1 MMRKTFISSVCA
13 AVAMLAGCGNKT
25 PACADAETVSLVK
38 QIYQQQFDKQHNAMS
53 EERQQRVQ
61 FTVKDTTV
69 ALENITTDANN
80 ASTGK
85 AVCSAQLTTVFP
97 EDAVK
102 AEPQMEQYMRAI
114 YEKQGAVLDG
124 TKLRGQVTYTVQRTE
139 DTGALQVALNG
150 FMPFMGYFHDIAM
163 DRYDRMLRAQAAAK
177 KVTDAQAP
185 VAPSASQAEMEAE
198 SEGSPSA
205 PAPAAIPTRVIQSPA
220 QQPQAAVNKQ
230 SPTAPHTST
239 QTVAVPNLCSADET
253 PMFACSTGKKRASL
267 CMSGSG
273 NELAYRLAPLNE
285 APEMVYP
292 ANAAAASTLFK
303 QGVYTGTDGQSMPFV
318 SFDKGNYRYT
328 LYGSTSTAQGI
339 SVEQN
344 GKRIADLRCQTDR
357 LSEVGMPKLQ
367 SLNLGQDTRPLQL
380 P

>member
-1 MMRKTFISSVCA
+1 MRKTLISSVCA
-13 AVAMLAGCGNKT
+13 AVAMLAGCGSKT

-61 FTVKDTTV
+61 FTVKDTSV

-124 TKLRGQVTYTVQRTE
+124 TKLRGQVTYTVQRTD
-139 DTGALQVALNG
+139 DTGTLQVALNG

-177 KVTDAQAP
+177 KATEAQPPAAP
-185 VAPSASQAEMEAE
+185 TASQAEMDAE
-198 SEGSPSA
+198 SEGVPSD
-205 PAPAAIPTRVIQSPA
+205 PAPATTPMPVAH
-220 QQPQAAVNKQ
+220 QQIQAAQPAPGQTATV
-230 SPTAPHTST
+230 PT
-239 QTVAVPNLCSADET
+239 LCLVEET
-253 PMFACSTGKKRASL
+253 PVFACSTGKKRASL
-267 CMSGSG
+267 CMTSGS
-273 NELAYRLAPLNE
+273 NQLAYRLAPLDG
-285 APEMVYP
+285 ATEMIYP
-292 ANAAAASTLFK
+292 TNAAAASTAFK
-303 QGVYTGTDGQSMPFV
+303 QGAHIAANAQSLPFV
-318 SFDKGNYRYT
+318 SFDKGNYRYAV
-328 LYGSTSTAQGI
+328 YGTSATMQGVL
-339 SVEQN
+339 VEQN
-344 GKRIADLRCQTDR
+344 GKRIVNLNCQADR
-357 LSEVGMPKLQ
+357 LSELDTAKLQ
-367 SLNLGQDTRPLQL
+367 RMGLSQDLRPLML

>member
-1 MMRKTFISSVCA
+1 MMRKTLISSVCA
-13 AVAMLAGCGNKT
+13 VVAVLSGCGSKT

-69 ALENITTDANN
+69 ALETITTDASN
-80 ASTGK
+80 ANTGK

-177 KVTDAQAP
+177 KAAEIQTP
-185 VAPSASQAEMEAE
+185 VAASASQAEMDAE
-198 SEGSPSA
+198 SEGASLVPTSA
-205 PAPAAIPTRVIQSPA
+205 ATPVPAPQRPA
-220 QQPQAAVNKQ
+220 
-230 SPTAPHTST
+230 TAPS
-239 QTVAVPNLCSADET
+239 QQVPESPVAAAPGKNAEVPTLCSADEI
-253 PMFACSTGKKRASL
+253 PVFACSTGKKRASL
-267 CMSGSG
+267 CMASSG
-273 NELAYRLAPLNE
+273 NQLAYRLAPIDGV
-285 APEMVYP
+285 PEMVYP
-292 ANAAAASTLFK
+292 ASATAASTVFK
-303 QGVYTGTDGQSMPFV
+303 QGTHAGANGLPLPFV
-318 SFDKGNYRYT
+318 SFDKGNYRYAV
-328 LYGSTSTAQGI
+328 YGGTTTAQGI
-339 SVEQN
+339 LVEQN

-357 LSEVGMPKLQ
+357 MSELDKSKLQ
-367 SLNLGQDTRPLQL
+367 SLGFVQDQRPLLL

>member
-1 MMRKTFISSVCA
+1 MRKTFISSVCA

-69 ALENITTDANN
+69 TLENITTDASN
-80 ASTGK
+80 ANTGK
-85 AVCSAQLTTVFP
+85 AICSAQLTTVFP

-102 AEPQMEQYMRAI
+102 AEPQMAQYMRAI

-139 DTGALQVALNG
+139 DAGALQVALNG
-150 FMPFMGYFHDIAM
+150 VMPFMGYFHDIAM

-177 KVTDAQAP
+177 KVADAQAP

-198 SEGSPSA
+198 SEGVPSE
-205 PAPAAIPTRVIQSPA
+205 PTAAATPTLVPHA
-220 QQPQAAVNKQ
+220 TTNKQ
-230 SPTAPHTST
+230 SPAAPPAST
-239 QTVAVPNLCSADET
+239 QTVAVLNLCSADET
-253 PMFACSTGKKRASL
+253 PVFACSTGKKRASL
-267 CMSGSG
+267 CMTGS
-273 NELAYRLAPLNE
+273 NQLAYRLAPLDG
-285 APEMVYP
+285 APEMIYP
-292 ANAAAASTLFK
+292 ANAAAASTAFK
-303 QGVYTGTDGQSMPFV
+303 QGVYTGINGQSLPFV
-318 SFDKGNYRYT
+318 SFDKGNYRYAV
-328 LYGSTSTAQGI
+328 YGITSTTQGI
-339 SVEQN
+339 LVEQN

-367 SLNLGQDTRPLQL
+367 SLNLGQDTRPLHL

>member
-1 MMRKTFISSVCA
+1 MRKTFISGVCA

-139 DTGALQVALNG
+139 DTGAVQVTLNG

-177 KVTDAQAP
+177 KATEAQPPAAP
-185 VAPSASQAEMEAE
+185 TASQAEMEAE
-198 SEGSPSA
+198 SEGVPSE
-205 PAPAAIPTRVIQSPA
+205 PAAAATPTPV
-220 QQPQAAVNKQ
+220 PQATANKQ
-230 SPTAPHTST
+230 SPAAPPAST

-253 PMFACSTGKKRASL
+253 PVFACSTGKKRASL
-267 CMSGSG
+267 CMASSG
-273 NELAYRLAPLNE
+273 NQLAYRLAPLDG

-292 ANAAAASTLFK
+292 ANAAATSTAFK
-303 QGVYTGTDGQSMPFV
+303 QGVYTGTNGQSLPFV
-318 SFDKGNYRYT
+318 SFDKGNYRYAV
-328 LYGSTSTAQGI
+328 YGSTSTAQGVL
-339 SVEQN
+339 VEQN
-344 GKRIADLRCQTDR
+344 GKRIADLRCQADR
-357 LSEVGMPKLQ
+357 LSALGMSKLQ

>member
-1 MMRKTFISSVCA
+1 MRKTLISGACV
-13 AVAMLAGCGNKT
+13 AVVALAGCGSKAPT
-25 PACADAETVSLVK
+25 CADAETVSLVK

-69 ALENITTDANN
+69 ALESITTDANN

-139 DTGALQVALNG
+139 DSGALQVTLNG

-163 DRYDRMLRAQAAAK
+163 DRYDRMLRAQAAAQK
-177 KVTDAQAP
+177 AAETQTPA
-185 VAPSASQAEMEAE
+185 APSASQAEMEAE
-198 SEGSPSA
+198 SEGVLSDPA
-205 PAPAAIPTRVIQSPA
+205 PAPTPMPAAHQKI
-220 QQPQAAVNKQ
+220 QAALPAPSQTATV
-230 SPTAPHTST
+230 PT
-239 QTVAVPNLCSADET
+239 LCSDEET
-253 PMFACSTGKKRASL
+253 PVFACSTGKKRASL
-267 CMSGSG
+267 CMTGS
-273 NELAYRLAPLNE
+273 NQLAYRLAPLDG

-292 ANAAAASTLFK
+292 ANAAAASTAFK
-303 QGVYTGTDGQSMPFV
+303 QGMHAGANGQSLPFV
-318 SFDKGNYRYT
+318 SFDKGNYRYAV
-328 LYGSTSTAQGI
+328 YGTSATAQGVL
-339 SVEQN
+339 VEQN
-344 GKRIADLRCQTDR
+344 GKRIASLNCQADR
-357 LSEVGMPKLQ
+357 LSELDTAKLQ
-367 SLNLGQDTRPLQL
+367 RMGLSQDLRPLML

>member
-1 MMRKTFISSVCA
+1 MRKTLISGACVAA
-13 AVAMLAGCGNKT
+13 AVLAGCGSKT
-25 PACADAETVSLVK
+25 PTCADAETVSLVK

-69 ALENITTDANN
+69 ALENITTDASN
-80 ASTGK
+80 ANTGK

-114 YEKQGAVLDG
+114 YEKQSAVLDG

-139 DTGALQVALNG
+139 DTGALQVALSG

-163 DRYDRMLRAQAAAK
+163 DRYDRMLRAQAVAK
-177 KVTDAQAP
+177 KATEAQLPAAP
-185 VAPSASQAEMEAE
+185 TASQAEMEAE
-198 SEGSPSA
+198 SEGVPSE
-205 PAPAAIPTRVIQSPA
+205 PAAAVTQTPVPQSSA
-220 QQPQAAVNKQ
+220 QQPQAAAHQQ
-230 SPTAPHTST
+230 SQAAPPTST
-239 QTVAVPNLCSADET
+239 QTVAVPNLCSADEA
-253 PMFACSTGKKRASL
+253 PVFACSTGKKRASL
-267 CMSGSG
+267 CMASGS
-273 NELAYRLAPLNE
+273 NQLAYRLAPLDG

-292 ANAAAASTLFK
+292 ANAAATSTAFK
-303 QGVYTGTDGQSMPFV
+303 QGSHIGGNGQSLPFV
-318 SFDKGNYRYT
+318 SFDKGSYRYAV
-328 LYGSTSTAQGI
+328 YGGTSTTQGI
-339 SVEQN
+339 LVEQN
-344 GKRIADLRCQTDR
+344 GKRIANLRCQADR
-357 LSEVGMPKLQ
+357 LSELGMSKLQ

>member
-1 MMRKTFISSVCA
+1 MRKTLISGACVAA
-13 AVAMLAGCGNKT
+13 AVLAGCGSKT
-25 PACADAETVSLVK
+25 PTCADAETVSLVK

-53 EERQQRVQ
+53 EERQQRVK

-69 ALENITTDANN
+69 ELENITTDASN
-80 ASTGK
+80 ANTGK

-163 DRYDRMLRAQAAAK
+163 DRYDRMLRAQAATK
-177 KVTDAQAP
+177 QASDTQTP
-185 VAPSASQAEMEAE
+185 VAPSANQAEMEAE
-198 SEGSPSA
+198 SEGVPSE
-205 PAPAAIPTRVIQSPA
+205 PAAAATPTPVPQSSA
-220 QQPQAAVNKQ
+220 QQPQAAAHQQ
-230 SPTAPHTST
+230 SQAAPPTST

-253 PMFACSTGKKRASL
+253 PVFACSTGKKRASL
-267 CMSGSG
+267 CMASGS
-273 NELAYRLAPLNE
+273 NQLAYRLAPLDGV
-285 APEMVYP
+285 PEMVYP
-292 ANAAAASTLFK
+292 VNAATTSTAFK
-303 QGVYTGTDGQSMPFV
+303 QGTHTGANGQPLPFV
-318 SFDKGNYRYT
+318 SFDKGNYRYAM
-328 LYGSTSTAQGI
+328 YGNTATAQGI
-339 SVEQN
+339 LVEQN
-344 GKRIADLRCQTDR
+344 GKRIANLRCQADR
-357 LSEVGMPKLQ
+357 LSELGMSKLQ
-367 SLNLGQDTRPLQL
+367 SLNLGQDTRSLQL

>member
-1 MMRKTFISSVCA
+1 MRKTLISSVCA
-13 AVAMLAGCGNKT
+13 AVAMLAGCSSNT
-25 PACADAETVSLVK
+25 PTCADAETVSLVK

-53 EERQQRVQ
+53 EERQQRVK

-69 ALENITTDANN
+69 ALENITTDASN
-80 ASTGK
+80 ANTGK

-124 TKLRGQVTYTVQRTE
+124 TKLWGQVSYTVQRTE

-163 DRYDRMLRAQAAAK
+163 DRYDRMLRAQVAAK
-177 KVTDAQAP
+177 KAAETQ
-185 VAPSASQAEMEAE
+185 APSASQAEMEAE
-198 SEGSPSA
+198 SEGTSSEPALVATPIST
-205 PAPAAIPTRVIQSPA
+205 PAPR
-220 QQPQAAVNKQ
+220 QPQAASSSQAQVTPAAATPSQN
-230 SPTAPHTST
+230 S
-239 QTVAVPNLCSADET
+239 AVPTLCSAEET
-253 PMFACSTGKKRASL
+253 PVFACSTGKKRASL

-273 NELAYRLAPLNE
+273 NELAYRLAPLDG

-292 ANAAAASTLFK
+292 ASATVVASTAFK
-303 QGVYTGTDGQSMPFV
+303 QGTHAGANGLPLLFV
-318 SFDKGNYRYT
+318 SFDKGNYRYAV
-328 LYGSTSTAQGI
+328 YGSMTTVQGI
-339 SVEQN
+339 VVEQN
-344 GKRIADLRCQTDR
+344 GKRIADLRCQADR
-357 LSEVGMPKLQ
+357 MSELGTSELQ
-367 SLNLGQDTRPLQL
+367 SLGLGQDQRPLLL

>member
-1 MMRKTFISSVCA
+1 MMRKTFISGVCA

-38 QIYQQQFDKQHNAMS
+38 QIYQQQFAKQHNAMS

-61 FTVKDTTV
+61 FTVKDTSV
-69 ALENITTDANN
+69 ALENITTDASN
-80 ASTGK
+80 ANTGK
-85 AVCSAQLTTVFP
+85 AVCSAQLATVFP

-163 DRYDRMLRAQAAAK
+163 DRYDRMLRAQATAK
-177 KVTDAQAP
+177 KAAEIQTP
-185 VAPSASQAEMEAE
+185 VAPSASQAEMEAG
-198 SEGSPSA
+198 SEGVPSE
-205 PAPAAIPTRVIQSPA
+205 PAPAATPTPAPQSST
-220 QQPQAAVNKQ
+220 QQPQAAANKQ
-230 SPTAPHTST
+230 SQAAPPTST
-239 QTVAVPNLCSADET
+239 QAMAVPNLCSADET
-253 PMFACSTGKKRASL
+253 PVFACSTGKKRASL
-267 CMSGSG
+267 CMNGS
-273 NELAYRLAPLNE
+273 NQLAYRLAPLDG

-292 ANAAAASTLFK
+292 GNTAVTNTAFK
-303 QGVYTGTDGQSMPFV
+303 QGTHTGANGQPLPFV
-318 SFDKGNYRYT
+318 SFDKGNYRYAV
-328 LYGSTSTAQGI
+328 YGTSATMQGI
-339 SVEQN
+339 LVEQN
-344 GKRIADLRCQTDR
+344 GKRIANLNCQADR
-357 LSEVGMPKLQ
+357 LSELDTAKLQ
-367 SLNLGQDTRPLQL
+367 RMGLSQDLRPLML

>member
-1 MMRKTFISSVCA
+1 MMRKTLISTVCA
-13 AVAMLAGCGNKT
+13 VVAVLSGCGSKT
-25 PACADAETVSLVK
+25 PTCADAETVSLVK

-69 ALENITTDANN
+69 ALENITTDGSNAN
-80 ASTGK
+80 TGK

-124 TKLRGQVTYTVQRTE
+124 TKLRGQVAYTVQHTE
-139 DTGALQVALNG
+139 DSGALQVALNG

-163 DRYDRMLRAQAAAK
+163 DRYDRMLRAQAATK
-177 KVTDAQAP
+177 KAAETQSP

-198 SEGSPSA
+198 SEGVPSD
-205 PAPAAIPTRVIQSPA
+205 PAPATTPMPA
-220 QQPQAAVNKQ
+220 AHQQIQAALPAPSQTATV
-230 SPTAPHTST
+230 PT
-239 QTVAVPNLCSADET
+239 LCSAEET
-253 PMFACSTGKKRASL
+253 PVFACSTGKKRASL
-267 CMSGSG
+267 CMINGS
-273 NELAYRLAPLNE
+273 NQLAYRLAPLDD

-292 ANAAAASTLFK
+292 ANASAARTAFQ
-303 QGVYTGTDGQSMPFV
+303 QGSHAGVNGQSLPFV
-318 SFDKGNYRYT
+318 SFDKGNYRYAV
-328 LYGSTSTAQGI
+328 YGTSATMQGVL
-339 SVEQN
+339 VEQN
-344 GKRIADLRCQTDR
+344 GKRIANLNCQADR
-357 LSEVGMPKLQ
+357 LSELDTAKLQ
-367 SLNLGQDTRPLQL
+367 RMGLSQDLRPLML

>member
-1 MMRKTFISSVCA
+1 MMKKTFISSVCA

-38 QIYQQQFDKQHNAMS
+38 QIYQQQFDKQHHDMS

>member
-1 MMRKTFISSVCA
+1 MMRKTFICSVCA
-13 AVAMLAGCGNKT
+13 AIAMLAGCGNKT

-38 QIYQQQFDKQHNAMS
+38 QIYQQQFDKQHHAMS

-177 KVTDAQAP
+177 KAIEAQTPA
-185 VAPSASQAEMEAE
+185 APSASQAEMEAE
-198 SEGSPSA
+198 SEGMPSE
-205 PAPAAIPTRVIQSPA
+205 PAPTATPTPVPQSSA
-220 QQPQAAVNKQ
+220 QQPQAAAHQQ
-230 SPTAPHTST
+230 SQAAPPTST
-239 QTVAVPNLCSADET
+239 QTVAVLNLCSADET
-253 PMFACSTGKKRASL
+253 PVFACSTGKKRASL
-267 CMSGSG
+267 CMTGS
-273 NELAYRLAPLNE
+273 NQLAYRLAPLDG
-285 APEMVYP
+285 APEMIYP
-292 ANAAAASTLFK
+292 ANAAAASTAFK
-303 QGVYTGTDGQSMPFV
+303 QGVYTGINGQSLPFV
-318 SFDKGNYRYT
+318 SFDKGNYRYAV
-328 LYGSTSTAQGI
+328 YGVTSTTQGI
-339 SVEQN
+339 LVEQN
-344 GKRIADLRCQTDR
+344 GKRIADLRCQADR
-357 LSEVGMPKLQ
+357 LSELGMSKLQ

>member
-1 MMRKTFISSVCA
+1 MMRKTLISSVCA
-13 AVAMLAGCGNKT
+13 AVAMLAGCGSKT
-25 PACADAETVSLVK
+25 PTCADAETVSLVK

-61 FTVKDTTV
+61 FSVKDTTLL
-69 ALENITTDANN
+69 LENITTDASN
-80 ASTGK
+80 ANTGK

-150 FMPFMGYFHDIAM
+150 IMPFMGYFHDIAM

-177 KVTDAQAP
+177 KAAETQSP
-185 VAPSASQAEMEAE
+185 VVPSASQAEMDAE
-198 SEGSPSA
+198 SEGASSA
-205 PAPAAIPTRVIQSPA
+205 PAPAATPVPA
-220 QQPQAAVNKQ
+220 PQQPQAVVSQQVLPASAAATPSQNSVE
-230 SPTAPHTST
+230 PT
-239 QTVAVPNLCSADET
+239 LCSADET
-253 PMFACSTGKKRASL
+253 PVFACSTGKKRASL
-267 CMSGSG
+267 CMTGS
-273 NELAYRLAPLNE
+273 NQLAYRLAPLDG

-292 ANAAAASTLFK
+292 ANAAATSTAFK
-303 QGVYTGTDGQSMPFV
+303 QGSHIGGNGQSLPFV
-318 SFDKGNYRYT
+318 SFDKGGYRYAV
-328 LYGSTSTAQGI
+328 YGGTSTTQGI
-339 SVEQN
+339 LVEQN
-344 GKRIADLRCQTDR
+344 GKRIADLRCQADR
-357 LSEVGMPKLQ
+357 LSELGMSKLQ

>member
-1 MMRKTFISSVCA
+1 M
-13 AVAMLAGCGNKT
+13 AVAALAGCGNKT

-53 EERQQRVQ
+53 EKRQQRVQ

-114 YEKQGAVLDG
+114 YEKQGAVLEG
-124 TKLRGQVTYTVQRTE
+124 TKLQGQVTYTVQRTE

-163 DRYDRMLRAQAAAK
+163 DRYDRMLRAQVAAK
-177 KVTDAQAP
+177 KTAEAQTSAG
-185 VAPSASQAEMEAE
+185 PSASQAEMEAE
-198 SEGSPSA
+198 SEGVSSEPAPVATPMSA
-205 PAPAAIPTRVIQSPA
+205 PAP
-220 QQPQAAVNKQ
+220 QQPQAASSSQVQVTLAAATPSQN
-230 SPTAPHTST
+230 S
-239 QTVAVPNLCSADET
+239 AVPTLCSADET
-253 PMFACSTGKKRASL
+253 PVFACSTGKKRASL

-273 NELAYRLAPLNE
+273 NELAYRLAPLDG

-292 ANAAAASTLFK
+292 ASATVAGTAFK
-303 QGVYTGTDGQSMPFV
+303 QGMHAGANGLPLPFV
-318 SFDKGNYRYT
+318 SFDKGNYRYAV
-328 LYGSTSTAQGI
+328 YGSMTTVQGI
-339 SVEQN
+339 VVEQN
-344 GKRIADLRCQTDR
+344 GKRIADLRCQADR
-357 LSEVGMPKLQ
+357 MSELGTSKLQ
-367 SLNLGQDTRPLQL
+367 SWGLGQDQRPLLL

>member
-1 MMRKTFISSVCA
+1 MRKNLLSGVYVAA
-13 AVAMLAGCGNKT
+13 AVLTGCGSKT
-25 PACADAETVSLVK
+25 PTCADVETVSLVK

-69 ALENITTDANN
+69 ALENITTDASN
-80 ASTGK
+80 ANTGK

-97 EDAVK
+97 DDAVK

-177 KVTDAQAP
+177 KAAETQPP
-185 VAPSASQAEMEAE
+185 VAPSASQQ
-198 SEGSPSA
+198 
-205 PAPAAIPTRVIQSPA
+205 I
-220 QQPQAAVNKQ
+220 QAAL
-230 SPTAPHTST
+230 PTPSQIA
-239 QTVAVPNLCSADET
+239 TVPTLCSAEET
-253 PMFACSTGKKRASL
+253 PVFACSTGKKRASL
-267 CMSGSG
+267 CMTNGS
-273 NELAYRLAPLNE
+273 NQLAYRLAPLDG

-292 ANAAAASTLFK
+292 ANAAAASTAFQ
-303 QGVYTGTDGQSMPFV
+303 QGTHAGANGQSLPFL
-318 SFDKGNYRYT
+318 SFDKGNYRYAV
-328 LYGSTSTAQGI
+328 YGTSATMQGVL
-339 SVEQN
+339 VEQN
-344 GKRIADLRCQTDR
+344 GKRVANLNCQADR
-357 LSEVGMPKLQ
+357 LSELDTAKLQ
-367 SLNLGQDTRPLQL
+367 RMGLSQDLRPLML

>member
-1 MMRKTFISSVCA
+1 MMRKTLISSVCVAA
-13 AVAMLAGCGNKT
+13 AVLAGCGSKA

-80 ASTGK
+80 ATTGK

-124 TKLRGQVTYTVQRTE
+124 TKLRGQVTYTMQRTE

-177 KVTDAQAP
+177 KAAATPAP
-185 VAPSASQAEMEAE
+185 AAPSASQAEMEAE
-198 SEGSPSA
+198 SEGVPSE
-205 PAPAAIPTRVIQSPA
+205 PAAAITPTPVPQSLA
-220 QQPQAAVNKQ
+220 QQPQTAAHQQ
-230 SPTAPHTST
+230 SQAAPPTST
-239 QTVAVPNLCSADET
+239 QTVAVPNLCTADET
-253 PMFACSTGKKRASL
+253 PVFACSTGKKRASL
-267 CMSGSG
+267 CMTGS
-273 NELAYRLAPLNE
+273 NQLTYRLAPLDS

-292 ANAAAASTLFK
+292 ANAAAASTAFK
-303 QGVYTGTDGQSMPFV
+303 QGAHTVANGQSLPFV
-318 SFDKGNYRYT
+318 SFDKGNYRYAV
-328 LYGSTSTAQGI
+328 YGTSATMQGVL
-339 SVEQN
+339 VEQN
-344 GKRIADLRCQTDR
+344 GKRIASLNCQTDR
-357 LSEVGMPKLQ
+357 LSELNTAKLQ
-367 SLNLGQDTRPLQL
+367 RMGLIQDLRPLML

>member
-1 MMRKTFISSVCA
+1 MRKTLISGVCV
-13 AVAMLAGCGNKT
+13 AVAALAGCGSKAPT
-25 PACADAETVSLVK
+25 CADAETVSLVK

-69 ALENITTDANN
+69 ALENITTDASN
-80 ASTGK
+80 ANTGK
-85 AVCSAQLTTVFP
+85 AVCSAQLTTVFT

-177 KVTDAQAP
+177 KAAEVQTP
-185 VAPSASQAEMEAE
+185 IAPSASQAEMDAE
-198 SEGSPSA
+198 SEGASSA
-205 PAPAAIPTRVIQSPA
+205 PAPAATPVPA
-220 QQPQAAVNKQ
+220 PQQPQAVVSQQVLPASAAATPSQNSVV
-230 SPTAPHTST
+230 PT
-239 QTVAVPNLCSADET
+239 LCSADET
-253 PMFACSTGKKRASL
+253 PVFACSTGKKRASL

-273 NELAYRLAPLNE
+273 NQLAYRLAPLDG

-292 ANAAAASTLFK
+292 ASATAASTAFK
-303 QGVYTGTDGQSMPFV
+303 QGAHTVANGQPLPFV
-318 SFDKGNYRYT
+318 SLDKGNYRYAV
-328 LYGSTSTAQGI
+328 YGSTTTVQGI
-339 SVEQN
+339 VVEQN
-344 GKRIADLRCQTDR
+344 GKRIADLRCQADR
-357 LSEVGMPKLQ
+357 MSELGTSKLQ
-367 SLNLGQDTRPLQL
+367 SLGLGQDQRPLLL

>member
-1 MMRKTFISSVCA
+1 MKKTLIGGVCVA
-13 AVAMLAGCGNKT
+13 ATVLAGCGNKT

-38 QIYQQQFDKQHNAMS
+38 QIYQQQFDKQRNAMS

-85 AVCSAQLTTVFP
+85 AVCSAQLTTIFP

-124 TKLRGQVTYTVQRTE
+124 TTLHGQVTYTVQRTE

-150 FMPFMGYFHDIAM
+150 FMPFIGYFHDIAM

-177 KVTDAQAP
+177 KTADAQVP
-185 VAPSASQAEMEAE
+185 VVPSASQAEMEAE
-198 SEGSPSA
+198 SEGSPSDSV
-205 PAPAAIPTRVIQSPA
+205 PAAIPTPAIQSPA
-220 QQPQAAVNKQ
+220 QHSQTAVNKQ
-230 SPTAPHTST
+230 SPAAPPTST

-253 PMFACSTGKKRASL
+253 PVFACSTGKKRASL
-267 CMSGSG
+267 CMASS
-273 NELAYRLAPLNE
+273 NQLAYRLAPLDG

-292 ANAAAASTLFK
+292 ANAAAASTVFK
-303 QGVYTGTDGQSMPFV
+303 QGVYTGLNGQSMPFV
-318 SFDKGNYRYT
+318 SFDKGNYRYAV
-328 LYGSTSTAQGI
+328 YGGTSTTQGI
-339 SVEQN
+339 LVEQN
-344 GKRIADLRCQTDR
+344 SKRIADLRCQADR
-357 LSEVGMPKLQ
+357 LSELGMPKLQ

>member
-1 MMRKTFISSVCA
+1 MRKTFICSVCA
-13 AVAMLAGCGNKT
+13 AIAMLAGCGNKT

-38 QIYQQQFDKQHNAMS
+38 QIYQQQFDKQHHAMS

-177 KVTDAQAP
+177 KAIEAQTPA
-185 VAPSASQAEMEAE
+185 APSASQAEMEAE
-198 SEGSPSA
+198 SEGMPSE
-205 PAPAAIPTRVIQSPA
+205 PAPTATPTPVPQSSA
-220 QQPQAAVNKQ
+220 QQPQAAAHQQ
-230 SPTAPHTST
+230 SQAAPPTST
-239 QTVAVPNLCSADET
+239 QTVAVLNLCSADET
-253 PMFACSTGKKRASL
+253 PVFACSTGKKRASL
-267 CMSGSG
+267 CMTGS
-273 NELAYRLAPLNE
+273 NQLAYRLAPLDG
-285 APEMVYP
+285 APEMIYP
-292 ANAAAASTLFK
+292 ANAAAASTAFK
-303 QGVYTGTDGQSMPFV
+303 QGVYTGINGQSLPFV
-318 SFDKGNYRYT
+318 SFDKGNYRYAV
-328 LYGSTSTAQGI
+328 YGVTSTTQGI
-339 SVEQN
+339 LVEQN
-344 GKRIADLRCQTDR
+344 GKRIADLRCQADR
-357 LSEVGMPKLQ
+357 LSELGMSKLQ

>member
-1 MMRKTFISSVCA
+1 MKKTLIGGACVAA
-13 AVAMLAGCGNKT
+13 AVLAGCGSKT
-25 PACADAETVSLVK
+25 PTCADAETVSLVK
-38 QIYQQQFDKQHNAMS
+38 QIYKQQFDKQHNAMS

-139 DTGALQVALNG
+139 DTGALQVTLNG

-177 KVTDAQAP
+177 KATEAQPPAAP
-185 VAPSASQAEMEAE
+185 TASQAEMEAE
-198 SEGSPSA
+198 SEGVPSEPA
-205 PAPAAIPTRVIQSPA
+205 PAPTPTPAPQSST
-220 QQPQAAVNKQ
+220 QQPQAAANKQ
-230 SPTAPHTST
+230 SPAAPPTST
-239 QTVAVPNLCSADET
+239 QAMAVPNLCSADET
-253 PMFACSTGKKRASL
+253 PVFACSTGKKRASL
-267 CMSGSG
+267 CMNGS
-273 NELAYRLAPLNE
+273 NQLAYRLAPLDG

-292 ANAAAASTLFK
+292 GNTAVTNTAFK
-303 QGVYTGTDGQSMPFV
+303 QGTHTGANGQPLPFV
-318 SFDKGNYRYT
+318 SFDKGNYRYAV
-328 LYGSTSTAQGI
+328 YGTSATMQGI
-339 SVEQN
+339 LVEQN

-367 SLNLGQDTRPLQL
+367 SLNLGQDTRSLQL

>member
-1 MMRKTFISSVCA
+1 M
-13 AVAMLAGCGNKT
+13 AVAALAGCGNKT

-80 ASTGK
+80 ANTGK

-177 KVTDAQAP
+177 KAAETQTPA
-185 VAPSASQAEMEAE
+185 APSASQAEMEAE
-198 SEGSPSA
+198 SEGVPSD
-205 PAPAAIPTRVIQSPA
+205 PAPATTPVPA
-220 QQPQAAVNKQ
+220 ARQQIQAALPAPSQTATV
-230 SPTAPHTST
+230 PT
-239 QTVAVPNLCSADET
+239 LCSAEEA
-253 PMFACSTGKKRASL
+253 PVFACSTGKKRASL
-267 CMSGSG
+267 CMTGS
-273 NELAYRLAPLNE
+273 NQLVYRLAPLDG
-285 APEMVYP
+285 APEMIYP
-292 ANAAAASTLFK
+292 ANAAAASTAFK
-303 QGVYTGTDGQSMPFV
+303 QGVYTGTNGESLPFV
-318 SFDKGNYRYT
+318 SLDKGNYRYAV
-328 LYGSTSTAQGI
+328 YGGTSTTQGI
-339 SVEQN
+339 LVEQN
-344 GKRIADLRCQTDR
+344 SKRIADLRCQADR
-357 LSEVGMPKLQ
+357 LSELGMPKLQ

>member
-1 MMRKTFISSVCA
+1 MWQQD
-13 AVAMLAGCGNKT
+13 

-38 QIYQQQFDKQHNAMS
+38 QIYQQQFDKQHNVMS

-69 ALENITTDANN
+69 AWRTSPPMPATPTLA
-80 ASTGK
+80 K
-85 AVCSAQLTTVFP
+85 RSAQPQLTTVFP

-177 KVTDAQAP
+177 KAAEIQTP

-198 SEGSPSA
+198 SEGVPQTQLRPQHQSVA
-205 PAPAAIPTRVIQSPA
+205 RQQIQAALPAPSQTAIQCPRYA
-220 QQPQAAVNKQ
+220 Q
-230 SPTAPHTST
+230 
-239 QTVAVPNLCSADET
+239 L
-253 PMFACSTGKKRASL
+253 KR
-267 CMSGSG
+267 
-273 NELAYRLAPLNE
+273 
-285 APEMVYP
+285 
-292 ANAAAASTLFK
+292 
-303 QGVYTGTDGQSMPFV
+303 
-318 SFDKGNYRYT
+318 
-328 LYGSTSTAQGI
+328 
-339 SVEQN
+339 
-344 GKRIADLRCQTDR
+344 LRC
-357 LSEVGMPKLQ
+357 LHA
-367 SLNLGQDTRPLQL
+367 L
-380 P
+380 PAKSVHRCA

>member
-1 MMRKTFISSVCA
+1 MRLSPC
-13 AVAMLAGCGNKT
+13 LHGCGNKT

-38 QIYQQQFDKQHNAMS
+38 QIYQQQFDKQHNAVS
-53 EERQQRVQ
+53 EERQLRVQ

-177 KVTDAQAP
+177 KAIEAQTPA
-185 VAPSASQAEMEAE
+185 APSASQAEMEAE
-198 SEGSPSA
+198 SEGVPSE
-205 PAPAAIPTRVIQSPA
+205 PAATPTPV
-220 QQPQAAVNKQ
+220 PQAAANKQ
-230 SPTAPHTST
+230 RQAESSIST
-239 QTVAVPNLCSADET
+239 QTVAAPNLCSADET
-253 PMFACSTGKKRASL
+253 PVFACSTGKKRASL
-267 CMSGSG
+267 CMASSG
-273 NELAYRLAPLNE
+273 NQLAYRLAPLDG

-292 ANAAAASTLFK
+292 ANTAAASTAFK
-303 QGVYTGTDGQSMPFV
+303 QGMYTGANGQSMPFV
-318 SFDKGNYRYT
+318 SFDKDNYRYAV
-328 LYGSTSTAQGI
+328 YGGTTTAQGI
-339 SVEQN
+339 VVEQN
-344 GKRIADLRCQTDR
+344 GKRIADLRCQADR
-357 LSEVGMPKLQ
+357 MSELDKSKLQ
-367 SLNLGQDTRPLQL
+367 SLGFIQDQRPLLL

>member
-1 MMRKTFISSVCA
+1 MMRKTLISTVCA
-13 AVAMLAGCGNKT
+13 VVAVLSGCGSKT
-25 PACADAETVSLVK
+25 PTCADAETVSLVK

-163 DRYDRMLRAQAAAK
+163 DRYDRMLRAQVAAK
-177 KVTDAQAP
+177 KAAEAQAP
-185 VAPSASQAEMEAE
+185 TEPSASQAEMDAE
-198 SEGSPSA
+198 SEGASPEPTLVATPMSA
-205 PAPAAIPTRVIQSPA
+205 PVP
-220 QQPQAAVNKQ
+220 QQPQASSQVQVTLA
-230 SPTAPHTST
+230 APSQNSSVST
-239 QTVAVPNLCSADET
+239 LCSADET
-253 PMFACSTGKKRASL
+253 PVFACSTGKKRASL

-273 NELAYRLAPLNE
+273 NQLVYRLAPLDG
-285 APEMVYP
+285 AQEMVYP
-292 ANAAAASTLFK
+292 ASATAASTAFK
-303 QGVYTGTDGQSMPFV
+303 QGTHAGANGQPLPFV
-318 SFDKGNYRYT
+318 SFDKGNYRYVV
-328 LYGSTSTAQGI
+328 YGSTTTAQGI
-339 SVEQN
+339 LVEQN
-344 GKRIADLRCQTDR
+344 GKRIADLHCQADR
-357 LSEVGMPKLQ
+357 LSELGTPKLQ
-367 SLNLGQDTRPLQL
+367 SLGLGQDQRLLQL